1 MCACPKQGRYD
12 KQAGLRQSG
21 IKPRLWRGKIPIDL
35 SLLKGD
41 FQFPLLEKGRCEKI
55 ENWKIDY
62 LKSLM
67 IFFPKPRFPQFFH
80 SFRGR

>member
-1 MCACPKQGRYD
+1 MADRMNKQDFVKVALSRACG
-12 KQAGLRQSG
+12 GV
-21 IKPRLWRGKIPIDL
+21 KIPIDL
-35 SLLKGD
+35 PLLKGD